1 MDLYYDPWID
11 IHKII
16 FTKEKM
22 NSKLVVLASL
32 LLIIVVCSA
41 KEDQAKQNTD
51 DDKEQYDFAITS
63 RMEKDD
69 GDVVRFNK
77 RDQEIEELKE
87 DLQHLKKAVSLR
99 IMIMINRL
107 CILLSQ

>member
-1 MDLYYDPWID
+1 
-11 IHKII
+11 
-16 FTKEKM
+16 M

-32 LLIIVVCSA
+32 LLIVVVCSA

-63 RMEKDD
+63 RMEEDD
-69 GDVVRFNK
+69 GDVVRFNE

-87 DLQHLKKAVSLR
+87 DLQHLKKAWWGRRRRRRRRRRSTTDTNVRFLGKKKS
-99 IMIMINRL
+99 N
-107 CILLSQ
+107 